1 MSLSTCLDLH
11 PVFGDIEASGLD
23 DASYPIE
30 IGWSLPD
37 GRTRSFLIKP
47 EPEWTHWDEAAED
60 LHGISREELEKN
72 GLPPVLIAAKMNQDL
87 VGLTLFFDGG
97 KFDKDWITKLFAAA
111 GISPAFDVSSVYRLL
126 FPEHK
131 AYMERL
137 DEMQA
142 NAEPGQVHRAEADV
156 RMMVDAY
163 KALRP
168 TAHDLKLL
176 AWWPT
181 AELRTAL
188 CFITEF
194 WSKRVGSI
202 EFMGGQAHLNT
213 AGDPVNERIVDGLRR
228 NHVTWGICCVRKSG
242 PTYVFKLDN

>member
-1 MSLSTCLDLH
+1 MSLNTCFDLH

-60 LHGISREELEKN
+60 LHGISREELEKS
-72 GLPPVLIAAKMNQDL
+72 GLPAVMVAAKMNQDL
-87 VGLTLFFDGG
+87 QGLTLFFDGG
-97 KFDKDWITKLFAAA
+97 EFDKDWITKLFAAA
-111 GISPAFDVSSVYRLL
+111 GISPVFHLSSVFRLL
-126 FPEHK
+126 FPEQK
-131 AYMERL
+131 AYLELL
-137 DEMQA
+137 DDLRA
-142 NAEPGQVHRAEADV
+142 IAEPGKVHRAEADV

-168 TAHDLKLL
+168 TAHDLTLL

-188 CFITEF
+188 CFMTEF
-194 WSKRVGSI
+194 WNKKAGSI
-202 EFMGGQAHLNT
+202 QFKGGQAHLDT
-213 AGDPVNERIVDGLRR
+213 ADDPVNERIVDGLRR
-228 NHVTWGICCVRKSG
+228 NHVTWACRCEVKRG
-242 PTYVFKLDN
+242 PTYVFNLDN